1 MSLINLLH
9 ECIRRGQEMTQAIAI
24 AQFGDD
30 SPEARRITR
39 RWGITE
45 VADLIGVTPQAIRD
59 AEKTGRLP
67 APDFETRG
75 RVERR
80 AGYTID
86 QISNMRS
93 VFGNPNQRPEGKN
106 PVVLSVMSHKGGV
119 YKTSSAVHQ
128 AQWLALQGHR
138 VLLVE
143 GNDPQGTASM
153 YHGYVPDLHIHAEDT
168 LLPFYLGERDNAE
181 YAIKPTCWPGLDII
195 PSCLAL
201 HRIETD
207 LMQYHAQ
214 GKLPHPP
221 HLMLRAAI
229 ESVWDNYDIIVIDSA
244 PNLGT
249 GTINVVCAADVIVVA
264 TPAELFDYASVLQF
278 FTMLLDLLE
287 TVDLGGFEPTVRL
300 LLTKYSMVTG
310 NQSRWMEEQIRN
322 TWGAMVLRQVVRVTD
337 EVGKG
342 QIKMRTVFEQAA
354 NQRSTLNAWRNAVAI
369 WEPVCMEI
377 FDDLIKPRWED

>member
-9 ECIRRGQEMTQAIAI
+9 ECISRGQEMTQAIAI

-45 VADLIGVTPQAIRD
+45 VADLIGVSPQAIRD
-59 AEKTGRLP
+59 AEKNGRLP
-67 APDFETRG
+67 PPDFELRG

-86 QISNMRS
+86 QISHMRS
-93 VFGNPNQRPEGKN
+93 IFGNPNQRPADKN
-106 PVVLSVMSHKGGV
+106 PAVLAVMSHKGGV
-119 YKTSSAVHQ
+119 YKTSSAVHE

-138 VLLVE
+138 VLLIE

-249 GTINVVCAADVIVVA
+249 GTINVVCAADIIVVA
-264 TPAELFDYASVLQF
+264 TPAELFDYSSVLQF
-278 FTMLLDLLE
+278 FTMLLDLLK
-287 TVDLGGFEPTVRL
+287 TVDLGGFEPVVRL
-300 LLTKYSMVTG
+300 LLTKYSLTTG

-322 TWGAMVLRQVVRVTD
+322 TWGSMVLRQVVRVTD

-342 QIKMRTVFEQAA
+342 QIKMR
-354 NQRSTLNAWRNAVAI
+354 
-369 WEPVCMEI
+369 
-377 FDDLIKPRWED
+377 

>member
-1 MSLINLLH
+1 MSLKKLLQD
-9 ECIRRGQEMTQAIAI
+9 CVTRGQEMTQAIAI

-59 AEKTGRLP
+59 AEKNGRLP
-67 APDFETRG
+67 APDFEMRG

-86 QISNMRS
+86 QINSMRA
-93 VFGNPNQRPEGKN
+93 VFGNPNQRPQDKN
-106 PVVLSVMSHKGGV
+106 PVVLAVMSHKGGV

-229 ESVWDNYDIIVIDSA
+229 ESVWDNYDVIVIDSA

-287 TVDLGGFEPTVRL
+287 SVDLGGFEPTVRL
-300 LLTKYSMVTG
+300 LLTKYSLTTG

-322 TWGAMVLRQVVRVTD
+322 TWGSMVLRQVVRVTD

-354 NQRSTLNAWRNAVAI
+354 NQRSTLNAWRNAVLYMG
-369 WEPVCMEI
+369 PCLSRN
-377 FDDLIKPRWED
+377 F

>member
-1 MSLINLLH
+1 MSLTNLLH
-9 ECIRRGQEMTQAIAI
+9 DCISRGQEMTKAIAT

-30 SPEARRITR
+30 SPESRRITR

-45 VADLIGVTPQAIRD
+45 AADLIGVTPQAIRD
-59 AEKTGRLP
+59 AEKNGRLP
-67 APDFETRG
+67 TPDFELRG

-80 AGYTID
+80 AGYTIE
-86 QISNMRS
+86 QISAMRS
-93 VFGNPNQRPEGKN
+93 IFGNPNQRPEGKN
-106 PVVLSVMSHKGGV
+106 PAVLSVASLEGGV
-119 YKTSSAVHQ
+119 FKTSSAVHV
-128 AQWLALQGHR
+128 AQWSALQGLR

-143 GNDPQGTASM
+143 GNDPQGSASM
-153 YHGYVPDLHIHAEDT
+153 YHGYVPDLNIHADDT

-229 ESVWDNYDIIVIDSA
+229 ESVWDNYDLIVIDSA
-244 PNLGT
+244 PNLGI
-249 GTINVVCAADVIVVA
+249 GTINVVCASDVIVVA
-264 TPAELFDYASVLQF
+264 TPAELFDYSSVLQF
-278 FTMLLDLLE
+278 FTMVADLLE
-287 TVDLGGFEPTVRL
+287 TVDLGGFEPDIRL
-300 LLTKYSMVTG
+300 LLTKYSLTNG

-322 TWGAMVLRQVVRVTD
+322 TWGSMVLRQVVRVTD

-342 QIKMRTVFEQAA
+342 QIKMRTVSEQAA
-354 NQRSTLNAWRNAVAI
+354 NQRSTLNAWRNAVSI
-369 WEPVCMEI
+369 WDPVCREI
-377 FDDLIKPRWED
+377 FEDLIKPRWED